1 MGVPSLPHN
10 MNTLQ
15 KVKVLGE
22 SAKWDTCASSASNRK
37 VKGVDRIGNAAGCGI
52 CHSFTE
58 DGQCISLWKTL
69 YSNACSFDCKYC
81 ANASG
86 CNKNPARFKPE
97 EFAKVFMSLY
107 VRNYVEGLFISSAVE
122 KDPDRTTESMI
133 EAVNLIRQKYKFQ
146 GYIHFKVLPG
156 TSYDLI
162 NYASEFADRMSI
174 NLEVP
179 NKSRMSEISSV
190 KDYKIDIL
198 RRQAWLK
205 RMKLHSGQTTQLVV
219 GGAGESDLEILRM
232 IDWEYKNINLKRGYY
247 SAFVPVPKTPL
258 EFRDKTPL
266 KREFHLYNIDFML
279 RKYHIPFREFKEILD
294 DEMLPKI
301 DPKVALAR
309 QHFDSGVDLNEAKW
323 DDLVRVP
330 GIGPLGAH
338 RILELQKGGVKIVK
352 KQQLKNIGVVLKR
365 ALPFIKLDGKR
376 QKMLM
381 EFA

>member
-1 MGVPSLPHN
+1 

-15 KVKVLGE
+15 KVEILGE
-22 SAKWDTCASSASNRK
+22 SAKWDSFASSSSNRK
-37 VKGVDRIGNAAGCGI
+37 VTTNNRIGNAAGCGI

-81 ANASG
+81 ANSAG
-86 CNKNPARFKPE
+86 CNKNPARFEPK

-122 KDPDRTTESMI
+122 KDSDNTTEFMI
-133 EAVNLIRQKYKFQ
+133 NAVEIIREKYKFQ

-162 NYASEFADRMSI
+162 KHASEFADRMSV
-174 NLEVP
+174 NLEAP
-179 NKSRMSEISSV
+179 NKSRMAEISSV

-205 RMKLHSGQTTQLVV
+205 RMKLPSGQTTQLVV
-219 GGAGESDLEILRM
+219 GSSDETDLEILKM
-232 IDWEYKNINLKRGYY
+232 IDWEYKNIELKRGYY
-247 SAFVPVPKTPL
+247 SAFSPVPKTPL
-258 EFRDKTPL
+258 QFKDKTPL
-266 KREFHLYNIDFML
+266 IREHRLFNIDFML
-279 RKYHIPFREFKEILD
+279 RKYHIPLNEFKEIM
-294 DEMLPKI
+294 DEGMLPRT
-301 DPKVALAR
+301 DPKIALAR
-309 QHFDSGVDLNEAKW
+309 HYFDSGIDLNEAGW
-323 DDLVRVP
+323 NDLIRIP
-330 GIGPLGAH
+330 GIGPRSAS
-338 RILELQKGGVKIVK
+338 RILKLQETSIKIKK

-365 ALPFIKLDGKR
+365 AMPFITLNGNR

-381 EFA
+381 EYA

>member
-1 MGVPSLPHN
+1 

-37 VKGVDRIGNAAGCGI
+37 VKGIDRIGNAAGCGI

-69 YSNACSFDCKYC
+69 YSNACSFDCKFC

-86 CNKNPARFKPE
+86 CNKNPARFEPK

-162 NYASEFADRMSI
+162 KYASEFADRMSI

-219 GGAGESDLEILRM
+219 GGAGESDLEILKM

-247 SAFVPVPKTPL
+247 SAFVPVPKTPFEGKERINL
-258 EFRDKTPL
+258 S
-266 KREFHLYNIDFML
+266 REFHLYNVDFML
-279 RKYHIPFREFKEILD
+279 RKYHIPFKEFREILN

-309 QHFDSGVDLNEAKW
+309 QHFDSGIDLNEAKW

-330 GIGPLGAH
+330 GIGPLSAH

-352 KQQLKNIGVVLKR
+352 KQQLKSIGVVLKR
-365 ALPFIKLDGKR
+365 ALPFVKLDGRR
-376 QKMLM
+376 QKMLC
-381 EFA
+381 EFN

>member
-1 MGVPSLPHN
+1 

-15 KVKVLGE
+15 KVKTLGE

-37 VKGVDRIGNAAGCGI
+37 VKGNDRIGNAAGCGI

-58 DGQCISLWKTL
+58 DGGCISLWKTL
-69 YSNACSFDCKYC
+69 YSNVCSFDCKYC
-81 ANASG
+81 ANSAG
-86 CNKNPARFKPE
+86 CNKKPARFEAE

-122 KDPDRTTESMI
+122 KDPDRTSERMI
-133 EAVNLIRQKYKFQ
+133 EAVNIIRNKYKFQ

-162 NYASEFADRMSI
+162 KYASEFADRMSI

-219 GGAGESDLEILRM
+219 GGAGESDLEILKM
-232 IDWEYKNINLKRGYY
+232 IDWEYENIKLKRSYY

-258 EFRDKTPL
+258 ENKERIDL
-266 KREFHLYNIDFML
+266 SREFHLYNVDFML
-279 RKYHIPFREFKEILD
+279 RKYHIPFKEFKEILD
-294 DEMLPKI
+294 DGMLPKI
-301 DPKVALAR
+301 DPKIALAR
-309 QHFDSGVDLNEAKW
+309 MHFDSGVDLNEVKW

-330 GIGPLGAH
+330 GIGPLSAH
-338 RILELQKGGVKIVK
+338 RILELQKNNVKIMK
-352 KQQLKNIGVVLKR
+352 KEQLKNMGVVLKR
-365 ALPFIKLDGKR
+365 ALPFVKLDGKR

>member
-1 MGVPSLPHN
+1 

-15 KVKVLGE
+15 KVRILGE

-37 VKGVDRIGNAAGCGI
+37 VTTDDGIGNAAGCGI

-58 DGQCISLWKTL
+58 DGRCVSLWKTL

-81 ANASG
+81 ANAAG
-86 CNKNPARFKPE
+86 CNKNPTRFEPE

-122 KDPDRTTESMI
+122 KDPDTTTERMI
-133 EAVNLIRQKYKFQ
+133 ESVNLIRNKYKFQ

-156 TSYDLI
+156 ASYELI
-162 NYASEFADRMSI
+162 KQASEFSDRMSI
-174 NLEVP
+174 NLEAP
-179 NKSRMSEISSV
+179 NKSRMAEISSI

-219 GGAGESDLEILRM
+219 GGAGETDLEILKM
-232 IDWEYKNINLKRGYY
+232 IDWEYKNMNLKRGYY
-247 SAFVPVPKTPL
+247 SAFVPVPKTPFEGRQGIEL
-258 EFRDKTPL
+258 L
-266 KREFHLYNIDFML
+266 REHRLYNIDFML
-279 RKYHIPFREFKEILD
+279 RKYHIPLNEFEDIMD

-301 DPKVALAR
+301 DPKIALAR
-309 QHFDSGVDLNEAKW
+309 RFFDSGVDLNEACW
-323 DDLVRVP
+323 DELIRVP
-330 GIGPLGAH
+330 GIGPLSAH
-338 RILELQKGGVKIVK
+338 RILEMQKDKIEITRK
-352 KQQLKNIGVVLKR
+352 EQLKNMGIVLKR
-365 ALPFIKLDGKR
+365 ALPFVKLDGKR
-376 QKMLM
+376 QKMLL